1 MHCQFAVGSTPSLAA
16 AMNRRQ
22 HAVDMA
28 TVSICRP
35 SLGFLDLPPEVRVEI
50 YQHLFRSAELSIEPA
65 FPSVSHCGLS
75 ICPCRFPCALIDTC
89 RTLRQEARSYLF
101 ASTTLQLSSTSHKLD
116 LLPAAYLSAI
126 PRAVIMNVGQYLK
139 RPVDFSK
146 FSALRTLELQNIAV
160 WCRYHDEDEL
170 CGPGGDGIM
179 LNLAMFNIRR
189 HSANLAALC
198 ASADRSFNVLLCCRF
213 VVSSVNHGT
222 LVRHAQLLSCIC

>member
-1 MHCQFAVGSTPSLAA
+1 
-16 AMNRRQ
+16 
-22 HAVDMA
+22 
-28 TVSICRP
+28 
-35 SLGFLDLPPEVRVEI
+35 
-50 YQHLFRSAELSIEPA
+50 
-65 FPSVSHCGLS
+65 
-75 ICPCRFPCALIDTC
+75 
-89 RTLRQEARSYLF
+89 
-101 ASTTLQLSSTSHKLD
+101 
-116 LLPAAYLSAI
+116 
-126 PRAVIMNVGQYLK
+126 MNVGQYLK

-222 LVRHAQLLSCIC
+222 LDAVIDIDKQKVLSTRRGSVIKDRNAWAGFY